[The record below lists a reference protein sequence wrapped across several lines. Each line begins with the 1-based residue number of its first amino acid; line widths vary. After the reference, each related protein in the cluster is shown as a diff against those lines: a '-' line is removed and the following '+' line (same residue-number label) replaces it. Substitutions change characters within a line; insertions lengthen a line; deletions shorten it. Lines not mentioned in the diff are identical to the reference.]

1 MCPGRTGHEYLT
13 TFMLVKVQEEAIASR
28 AKVRDGCH
36 LLKGSGDYEL
46 LSMTLKFIIGVMYM
60 A

>member
-1 MCPGRTGHEYLT
+1 
-13 TFMLVKVQEEAIASR
+13 MLVKVQEDAIASR